1 MFQRINFVL
10 FLIFLNACQSGRGPG
25 YSGPIVDPQGVD
37 MTRYQGDLSECQV
50 IAEQVP
56 VGERTAVGA
65 ATGAVLGG
73 AVGAVVGNRNTAARG
88 AGVGAI
94 GGGVRG
100 AASGMS
106 ERDRVVHNCLRGRG
120 YRILN

>member
-1 MFQRINFVL
+1 MLQRITLGVVL
-10 FLIFLNACQSGRGPG
+10 LTLMACQSGRGPG

-37 MTRYQGDLSECQV
+37 MARYQADLSECQV

-56 VGERTAVGA
+56 VGERAAVGA
-65 ATGAVLGG
+65 AAGAVLGG

-100 AASGMS
+100 ASSGMS

-120 YRILN
+120 YRVLN

>member
-1 MFQRINFVL
+1 MLQRAIL
-10 FLIFLNACQSGRGPG
+10 GLLLLTLIACQSGRGPG
-25 YSGPIVDPQGVD
+25 YSGPIVDPQGID
-37 MTRYQGDLSECQV
+37 MARYQTDLSECQD
-50 IAEQVP
+50 IADQVP
-56 VGERTAVGA
+56 VGERAVAGA
-65 ATGAVLGG
+65 ATGAVIGG
-73 AVGAVVGNRNTAARG
+73 AVGAVLGNRNTATRG

-100 AASGMS
+100 ASSGLS